1 MLDQV
6 HTNQERITKV
16 RSVFIAIEELTKTL
30 TKVRGENDILVQTLV
45 GLVDAAKEAD
55 GSLEAIEKFLD
66 DRNALHLVD

>member
-1 MLDQV
+1 MMDQV
-6 HTNQERITKV
+6 HTNKERIDKV

-30 TKVRGENDILVQTLV
+30 TKVRGENDILVMTLV

-66 DRNALHLVD
+66 DHNALHAVD